1 MQRLCVAQMDVAP
14 GRVVYTSLLNP
25 AGGIKADLTVMRL
38 GHDHYRVVTGGADG
52 MRDRKWFK
60 DHLPEDGSVQLADLT
75 SSWATLGV
83 WGPRARDLVQS
94 VTAADMSGAAFPFG
108 TCRLVEIG
116 PVQVLAS
123 RISYVGELGWEL
135 YVPFE
140 QGARLWDTLWQ
151 AGQAHGVVPVGIGV
165 YGTTGRLEK
174 CYRAYGAELEQEFNL
189 VECGLAR
196 PQVKKED
203 FIGREAYLRQ
213 RAEPPAI
220 TLCTL
225 TIDDNTSRS
234 GFKRYP
240 QGREPV
246 LLPNGRPLVDGRGRR
261 SYVTSAGAGPS
272 VGKTILMSYLP
283 TDYAKVG
290 TRLCIE
296 YFGEGYPATVAVAG
310 PTPLFDPENAR
321 VRA

>member
-1 MQRLCVAQMDVAP
+1 
-14 GRVVYTSLLNP
+14 
-25 AGGIKADLTVMRL
+25 
-38 GHDHYRVVTGGADG
+38 
-52 MRDRKWFK
+52 MRDRKWFT
-60 DHLPEDGSVQLADLT
+60 DHLADDGSVQLADLT

-94 VTAADMSGAAFPFG
+94 VTGSDMSNAAFPFG

-116 PVQVLAS
+116 GVRVLAS

-135 YVPFE
+135 YVAFE
-140 QGARLWDTLWQ
+140 QGARLWDTLWR
-151 AGQAHGVVPVGIGV
+151 AGQARGVIAAGIGV

-203 FIGREAYLRQ
+203 FIGREAYLEQ
-213 RAEPPAI
+213 RARPPEI
-220 TLCTL
+220 ILCTL

-234 GFKRYP
+234 GLERYP

-246 LLPNGRPLVDGRGRR
+246 MQLNGKPIVDVRGRR
-261 SYVTSAGAGPS
+261 SYVTSAGSGPS

-283 TDYAKVG
+283 PEYAKAG
-290 TRLCIE
+290 TRLCVE

-321 VRA
+321 VRS